1 MKHLNLYKI
10 EKYIIL
16 ICIFSIP
23 LHGILTNYMRHRP
36 ALWKHFFHEY
46 YHIFF
51 YDYMSLA
58 MIIAFGSFI
67 GLVFHVCKNARK
79 TADFK
84 NAKITHQAMLKQ
96 QDELENLKDMIME
109 KQAYI
114 DQYLDCAMELGNNKQ
129 YEEMTVL
136 ISSLTSHVKRNYP
149 DSFCK
154 NALLNTL
161 LQEKK
166 VIADQSKIQCRFRI
180 ILPEHFDSYF
190 SDFTITSLFSN
201 LLDNAIEACRLCDPS
216 QTDLFIS
223 LTTDF
228 RANMFIVYMQNSKNP
243 NEIFTHHT
251 TKKESHVLHGHGLTI
266 IEDIVSQYHG
276 TCKWLDQKNSFS
288 SELLF
293 QLPND

>member
-1 MKHLNLYKI
+1 MKHPNLYKI

-23 LHGILTNYMRHRP
+23 LHGIVTNYMRHNP
-36 ALWKHFFHEY
+36 ALWNHFFHEY

-67 GLVFHVCKNARK
+67 GLVFHICKNTRK

-84 NAKITHQAMLKQ
+84 NAKSTHQIMQKQ
-96 QDELENLKDMIME
+96 QHELENLKKTILE

-114 DQYLDCAMELGNNKQ
+114 DQYLDFAMDLGKNAQ
-129 YEEMTVL
+129 YEEMAVL

-166 VIADQSKIQCRFRI
+166 IVADHSKIHCQFRI

-190 SDFTITSLFSN
+190 SDLTITSLFSN
-201 LLDNAIEACRLCDPS
+201 LLDNAIDACRLCDPS

-228 RANMFIVYMQNSKNP
+228 RANMFIVHMQNSKNP
-243 NEIFTHHT
+243 NEIFDT
-251 TKKESHVLHGHGLTI
+251 TQQKKNPVFCMAT
-266 IEDIVSQYHG
+266 D
-276 TCKWLDQKNSFS
+276 
-288 SELLF
+288 
-293 QLPND
+293 

>member
-1 MKHLNLYKI
+1 MKHPNLYKI

-23 LHGILTNYMRHRP
+23 LHGIVTNYMRHNP
-36 ALWKHFFHEY
+36 ALWNHFFHEY
-46 YHIFF
+46 NHIFF

-67 GLVFHVCKNARK
+67 GLVFHICKNTRK

-84 NAKITHQAMLKQ
+84 NAKSTHQIMQKQ
-96 QDELENLKDMIME
+96 QHELENLKKTILE
-109 KQAYI
+109 KQAY
-114 DQYLDCAMELGNNKQ
+114 
-129 YEEMTVL
+129 
-136 ISSLTSHVKRNYP
+136 
-149 DSFCK
+149 FCK

-166 VIADQSKIQCRFRI
+166 IVADHSKIHCQFRV

-190 SDFTITSLFSN
+190 SDLTITSLFSN
-201 LLDNAIEACRLCDPS
+201 LLDNAIDACRLCDPS

-228 RANMFIVYMQNSKNP
+228 RANMFIVHMQNSKNP
-243 NEIFTHHT
+243 NEIFAHHT
-251 TKKESHVLHGHGLTI
+251 TKKESCVLHGHGLTI

-276 TCKWLDQKNSFS
+276 TYKWLDEGNLFS
-288 SELLF
+288 SHLLF
-293 QLPND
+293 QLPSD

>member
-1 MKHLNLYKI
+1 MKHPNLYKI

-23 LHGILTNYMRHRP
+23 LHGIVTNYMRHNP
-36 ALWKHFFHEY
+36 ALWNHFFHEY

-67 GLVFHVCKNARK
+67 GLVFHICKNTRK

-84 NAKITHQAMLKQ
+84 NAKSTHQIMQKQ
-96 QDELENLKDMIME
+96 QHELENLKKTILE

-114 DQYLDCAMELGNNKQ
+114 DQYLDFAMDLGKNAQ
-129 YEEMTVL
+129 YEEMAVL

-166 VIADQSKIQCRFRI
+166 IVADHSKIHCQFRI

-190 SDFTITSLFSN
+190 SDLTITSLFSN
-201 LLDNAIEACRLCDPS
+201 LLDNAIDACRLCDPS

-228 RANMFIVYMQNSKNP
+228 RANMFIVHMQNSKNP
-243 NEIFTHHT
+243 
-251 TKKESHVLHGHGLTI
+251 
-266 IEDIVSQYHG
+266 
-276 TCKWLDQKNSFS
+276 
-288 SELLF
+288 
-293 QLPND
+293 

>member
-1 MKHLNLYKI
+1 MKHPNLYKI

-23 LHGILTNYMRHRP
+23 LHGIVTNYMRHNP
-36 ALWKHFFHEY
+36 ALWNHFFHEY

-67 GLVFHVCKNARK
+67 GLVFHICKNTRK

-84 NAKITHQAMLKQ
+84 NAKSTHQVMQKQ
-96 QDELENLKDMIME
+96 QHELENLKKTILE

-114 DQYLDCAMELGNNKQ
+114 DQYLDFAMDLGKNAQ
-129 YEEMTVL
+129 YEEMAVL

-166 VIADQSKIQCRFRI
+166 NRC
-180 ILPEHFDSYF
+180 
-190 SDFTITSLFSN
+190 
-201 LLDNAIEACRLCDPS
+201 
-216 QTDLFIS
+216 
-223 LTTDF
+223 
-228 RANMFIVYMQNSKNP
+228 
-243 NEIFTHHT
+243 
-251 TKKESHVLHGHGLTI
+251 
-266 IEDIVSQYHG
+266 
-276 TCKWLDQKNSFS
+276 
-288 SELLF
+288 
-293 QLPND
+293 

>member
-1 MKHLNLYKI
+1 MKHLNQYKI

-16 ICIFSIP
+16 ICIFTIP
-23 LHGILTNYMRHRP
+23 LHGIVTNYMRHNP
-36 ALWKHFFHEY
+36 ALWNHFFHEY

-67 GLVFHVCKNARK
+67 GLVFHICKNARK

-84 NAKITHQAMLKQ
+84 NAKITHQAMQKQ

-114 DQYLDCAMELGNNKQ
+114 DQHLDLVMELGKNAQ
-129 YEEMTVL
+129 YEEMAVL

-166 VIADQSKIQCRFRI
+166 IVADQAKIHCQFHI

-190 SDFTITSLFSN
+190 SDLTITSLFSN
-201 LLDNAIEACRLCDPS
+201 LLDNAIEACRLCDPA
-216 QTDLFIS
+216 QQDLFIS
-223 LTTDF
+223 LATDYQ
-228 RANMFIVYMQNSKNP
+228 ANMFIVHMQNSKNP
-243 NEIFTHHT
+243 KEIFAHHT
-251 TKKESHVLHGHGLTI
+251 TKKESRVLHGHGLTI

-276 TCKWLDQKNSFS
+276 TCKWLDEENSFS
-288 SELLF
+288 SQLLF

>member
-1 MKHLNLYKI
+1 MKHPNLYKI

-23 LHGILTNYMRHRP
+23 LHGIVTNYMRHNP
-36 ALWKHFFHEY
+36 ALWNHFFHEY

-67 GLVFHVCKNARK
+67 GLVFHICKNTRK

-84 NAKITHQAMLKQ
+84 NAKSTHQVMQKQ
-96 QDELENLKDMIME
+96 QHELENLKKTILE

-114 DQYLDCAMELGNNKQ
+114 DQYLDFAMELGKNAQ
-129 YEEMTVL
+129 YEEMAVL

-161 LQEKK
+161 LQEKRSLLTIQK
-166 VIADQSKIQCRFRI
+166 FIVSFASSCQSILIPIFRI
-180 ILPEHFDSYF
+180 LRSQAF
-190 SDFTITSLFSN
+190 FSN
-201 LLDNAIEACRLCDPS
+201 LLDNAIDACRLCDPS

-228 RANMFIVYMQNSKNP
+228 RANMFIVHMQNSKNP
-243 NEIFTHHT
+243 NEIFAHHT
-251 TKKESHVLHGHGLTI
+251 TKKRILCSAWSRINYYRRYRFTVPWNLQMAG
-266 IEDIVSQYHG
+266 
-276 TCKWLDQKNSFS
+276 
-288 SELLF
+288 
-293 QLPND
+293 

>member
-1 MKHLNLYKI
+1 MKHPNLYKI

-23 LHGILTNYMRHRP
+23 LHGIVTNYMRHNP
-36 ALWKHFFHEY
+36 ALWNHFFHEY

-67 GLVFHVCKNARK
+67 GLVFHICKNTRK

-84 NAKITHQAMLKQ
+84 NAKSTHQIMQKQ
-96 QDELENLKDMIME
+96 QHELENLKKTILE

-114 DQYLDCAMELGNNKQ
+114 DQYLDFAMELGKNAQ
-129 YEEMTVL
+129 YEEMAVL

-166 VIADQSKIQCRFRI
+166 IVADHSKIHCQFRV

-190 SDFTITSLFSN
+190 SDLTITSLFSN
-201 LLDNAIEACRLCDPS
+201 LLDNAIDACRLCDPS

-228 RANMFIVYMQNSKNP
+228 RANMFIVHMQNSKNP
-243 NEIFTHHT
+243 NEIFAHHT
-251 TKKESHVLHGHGLTI
+251 TKKESCVLHGHGLTI

-276 TCKWLDQKNSFS
+276 TYKWQDEGNLFS
-288 SELLF
+288 SHLLF
-293 QLPND
+293 QLPSD